1 MYTFRGSKY
10 LNVDNENMFP
20 LSSIVQ
26 YVAHI
31 LQKIEKHETQTPNQQ
46 KLVGVLRWVSSTTN
60 VLRTSISSPCCGF
73 GSCTFEHDTWTISF
87 TTYLHT
93 FNGSNFW
100 MWIYNESASSLK
112 YWLLINI
119 HRTIVILDVNPITI
133 IDMCI
138 LYIYM
143 CLLIT
148 PGNFNVTKKK
158 SRTMLT
164 YQKKHCLLYFV
175 NMK

>member
-1 MYTFRGSKY
+1 MYTFSGSKH

-26 YVAHI
+26 YVAYI
-31 LQKIEKHETQTPNQQ
+31 LQKHETQTPNQQ

-138 LYIYM
+138 LYIDTHIYI
-143 CLLIT
+143 CTYTCAYWLHR
-148 PGNFNVTKKK
+148 VTLTWPKKI
-158 SRTMLT
+158 
-164 YQKKHCLLYFV
+164 HGPC
-175 NMK
+175 